1 MKTPVFASLLLLSAA
16 VAAPLLTGCAGE
28 AHSTSAAGTPPEK
41 PKAEVIPVEVAAVTQ
56 GDITARYAGTATL
69 EAEREAKV
77 VSEIGGV
84 VLSLG
89 AEEGEFVR
97 KGHVLAKLDAERH
110 AVLLRQAETELERL
124 KHQDARNESL
134 FRRQL
139 IARNTY
145 EQNKSDLATRK
156 AEVDLARLSL
166 SKCAVIAPFDG
177 VVTRRWVKQGQ
188 LLKVNEVAFEMAD
201 FRELKARLR
210 VPERASAALKPG
222 QTVDYQADA
231 LPGER
236 FLAHVERVSPVVDAA
251 SGTVDIVVA
260 VDNADGKLRPGLFSR
275 LDVAYDTVAA
285 AILIPKTALLSG
297 DRDSSVF
304 VVRDNKAQRVAVKLG
319 YESGNDVQVLQGLS
333 PGVDVVTAGHAAL
346 VEGSEVQALRP
357 EVKASADTVA
367 RR

>member
-1 MKTPVFASLLLLSAA
+1 MKTAAFVSLLLLSAA
-16 VAAPLLTGCAGE
+16 ATPLLSGCAGE
-28 AHSTSAAGTPPEK
+28 AQSKPTAEK
-41 PKAEVIPVEVAAVTQ
+41 PKAEAIPVEIAAVVQ
-56 GDITARYAGTATL
+56 GDITARYAGTAVL

-89 AEEGEFVR
+89 AEEGQFVR
-97 KGHVLAKLDAERH
+97 KGQVLARLDAERH
-110 AVLLRQAETELERL
+110 GVLLRQAETELERL

-134 FRRQL
+134 FQRQL

-156 AEVDLARLSL
+156 AEVDMARLSL

-177 VVTRRWVKQGQ
+177 VVTRRRVKEGQ

-222 QTVDYQADA
+222 QLVDYKADA
-231 LPGER
+231 LPDQSFPAEI
-236 FLAHVERVSPVVDAA
+236 ERVSPVVDAA

-260 VDNADGKLRPGLFSR
+260 VDNSAGKLRPGLFSR
-275 LDVAYDTVAA
+275 LDVAYDNVAG

-297 DRDSSVF
+297 DRDASVF
-304 VVRDNKAQRVAVKLG
+304 IVRDNKAQRVAVKLG
-319 YESGNDVQVLQGLS
+319 YESGRNVQVLQGLS
-333 PGVDVVTAGHAAL
+333 PGADVVVAGQSAL
-346 VEGSEVQALRP
+346 TEGSEVQALRANAP
-357 EVKASADTVA
+357 AETVA
-367 RR
+367 KR